1 MENNRSDKRGCGYSL
16 KVLVHGMG
24 TIEEFEWGKW
34 VGIKENEI
42 SIQIIATC
50 RIMTRQVLFLT

>member
-42 SIQIIATC
+42 SI
-50 RIMTRQVLFLT
+50 